1 MTAWSQKSTWLW
13 RRGALFGAVVMLASV
28 LGLMEGIERWAYDV
42 MFHLRGPI
50 QPKSPIIIVSIGE
63 DSFDELNLQWP
74 WPRALHG
81 QFLDIVSQG
90 KPAADRK
97 STRLNSSH
105 SQIS

>member
-1 MTAWSQKSTWLW
+1 
-13 RRGALFGAVVMLASV
+13 MLASV
-28 LGLMEGIERWAYDV
+28 LGLMEGIERWAYDA

-90 KPAADRK
+90 KPAAIGFDM
-97 STRLNSSH
+97 
-105 SQIS
+105 